1 MGSIHAI
8 QKKSLYREEIK
19 KTIKEAINSGEL
31 KPGERV
37 VETQWAKQLGVSQSP
52 VREAIRDLET
62 EGLIESV
69 PYQGSYVRKVTRQD
83 VRDFYRVRMALE
95 PVGTE
100 DACRLITD
108 EQLEKLKYYLD
119 AMMSATARQDDEAY
133 IENDTNFHNCIMEV
147 SDNNMLKRLWRQ
159 CNIREWTYFG
169 TKFSSQMIDI
179 LALSLIHI

>member
-83 VRDFYRVRMALE
+83 VN
-95 PVGTE
+95 G
-100 DACRLITD
+100 
-108 EQLEKLKYYLD
+108 
-119 AMMSATARQDDEAY
+119 
-133 IENDTNFHNCIMEV
+133 
-147 SDNNMLKRLWRQ
+147 
-159 CNIREWTYFG
+159 
-169 TKFSSQMIDI
+169 
-179 LALSLIHI
+179 